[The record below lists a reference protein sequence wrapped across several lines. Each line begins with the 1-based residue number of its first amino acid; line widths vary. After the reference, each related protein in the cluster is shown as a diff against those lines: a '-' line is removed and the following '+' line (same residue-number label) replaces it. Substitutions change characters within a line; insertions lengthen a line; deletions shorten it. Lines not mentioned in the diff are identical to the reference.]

1 MKLTIPENGVKLVYN
16 TKSVSFFAKLESI
29 YSMVNLKDNT
39 SEMWDNF
46 LSALSMGMIFTEKY
60 QLILP

>member
-39 SEMWDNF
+39 SEMWNNF